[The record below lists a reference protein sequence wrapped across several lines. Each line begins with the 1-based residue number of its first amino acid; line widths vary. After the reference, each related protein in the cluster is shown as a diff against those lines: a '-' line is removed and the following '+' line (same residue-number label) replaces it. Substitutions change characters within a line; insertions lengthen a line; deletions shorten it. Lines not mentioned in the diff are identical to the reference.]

1 MKAAAHVSRTLLWAK
16 GYRSKRVDT
25 AAGPVHYMV
34 RPGEGP
40 HLPIVLLHGLGS
52 AGAHYG
58 PLLRHLRKHVQKLT
72 IVDFPG
78 HGFSRHKNVSIDAEL
93 FRVSVEQALDQ
104 IITEPVILYGNSLGG
119 LAAIRYSVLRPK
131 FVKALIA
138 CSPGG
143 APMTEVER
151 DSLRRL
157 FDPSNHEAC
166 LEFVD
171 RLLSKQYKTRHMFG
185 IGVKYALR
193 DETVR
198 NLLSSLDESIMFSQE
213 EVSQLSVPTLCVW
226 GKEDGILPKTGES
239 FFRRCLPDQNTR
251 FSAPADFGHSPH
263 LEYPRRVARQIID
276 FARDVA
282 EST

>member
-16 GYRSKRVDT
+16 GYRSKKVDT
-25 AAGPVHYMV
+25 SAGPVHYMV
-34 RPGEGP
+34 RQGDGDQ
-40 HLPIVLLHGLGS
+40 LPVVLLHGLGS

-58 PLLRHLRKHVQKLT
+58 PLLRHLRRHVQKMT

-78 HGFSRHKNVSIDAEL
+78 HGFSRHKNISIDANL
-93 FRVSVEQALDQ
+93 FRESVEQALDQ

-119 LAAIRYSVLRPK
+119 LAAIRYSIMRPR

-143 APMTEVER
+143 APMTEVEK

-171 RLLSKQYKTRHMFG
+171 RLLSKQYKTRHIFG
-185 IGVKYALR
+185 LGVKYALR

-198 NLLSSLDESIMFSQE
+198 NLLESLDESVMFSTDE
-213 EVSQLSVPTLCVW
+213 IAQLSVPTLCVW

-239 FFRRCLPDQNTR
+239 FFRHCLPQELTR
-251 FSAPADFGHSPH
+251 FSTPQDFGHSPH

-276 FARDVA
+276 FVQDVV
-282 EST
+282 EPI